1 MFRTVLLTRLPYLVV
16 FIALLLLTWVAA
28 HWTWVF
34 LSPSQN
40 PQLPQ
45 PLPLPLPPNAAALS
59 SKVLAERV
67 VTFNLFGGEARALT
81 GAAADEGGAEAEEGE
96 ASRVAVA
103 ANIVI
108 RGLYSARNGRAGF
121 AVLVMD
127 GKPIQAVAGTEFAPG
142 MILQRVYPDSIE
154 VLRGQQVEVIR
165 MTAAPAG
172 GSGAVADPA
181 QAGGKPVLQMQV
193 RDLGPQQYG
202 FSRAAL
208 LALLKRADQ
217 MTLLGRYGSHPRG
230 GAVLERSPDGG
241 LPARLGLKVGDV
253 IVGINGKALSGSADV
268 ARLYELLTKSER
280 VSVDILRAGEK
291 MNYGIQV
298 TP

>member
-1 MFRTVLLTRLPYLVV
+1 LFRTVLLTRLPYLVV

-40 PQLPQ
+40 PQLP
-45 PLPLPLPPNAAALS
+45 LPLPPNAAALS

-81 GAAADEGGAEAEEGE
+81 GAADEGGAEAEEGE

-127 GKPIQAVAGTEFAPG
+127 GKPIHAVAGTEFAPG

-165 MTAAPAG
+165 MAAAPAG

-193 RDLGPQQYG
+193 RDLGPRQYG